1 MTYTLAEVRDKI
13 DELAD
18 KLGSDYFQLPEILNH
33 FRGATLEAVGEALR
47 EVEKNQE
54 VVDDIR
60 PLLVPGNLAVIR
72 DPNDA
77 GRFIAAM
84 PVNYMRLAA
93 YDIKYDDGSH
103 CRRAVI
109 KRQAEY
115 INSLLNPNT
124 RPTKYYPI
132 ILQENNMWQID
143 PGKNAVP
150 TNMIIKY
157 FKKPKFAKVSE
168 LDKRIVNLPDE
179 MIEKITLATVK
190 NMYGRTADQRV
201 QVADAFEK
209 TFRTVQK

>member
-1 MTYTLAEVRDKI
+1 MKYTLAEVRGKI
-13 DELAD
+13 EELAD

-33 FRGATLEAVGEALR
+33 FRGATLEAVGEAIR
-47 EVEKNQE
+47 ESEKNQE

-60 PLLVPGNLAVIR
+60 PLLIPGNLAVIR
-72 DPNDA
+72 DPNDNS
-77 GRFIAAM
+77 RFIAAM

-93 YDIKYDDGSH
+93 YNIKYDDGSS
-103 CRRAVI
+103 CRRATL

-115 INSLLNPNT
+115 VSALLNPNE

-132 ILQENNMWQID
+132 ILQENNLFQID
-143 PGKNAVP
+143 CGANATP
-150 TNMIIKY
+150 SKMIITY
-157 FKKPKFAKVSE
+157 FKKPTFATTGE

-201 QVADAFEK
+201 QVMDAFEK
-209 TFRTVQK
+209 TFRQ